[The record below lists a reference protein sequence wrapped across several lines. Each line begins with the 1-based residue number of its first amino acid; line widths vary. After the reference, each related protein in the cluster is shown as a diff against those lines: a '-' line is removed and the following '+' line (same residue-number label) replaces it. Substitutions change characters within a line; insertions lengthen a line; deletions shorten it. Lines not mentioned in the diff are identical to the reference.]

1 MGLPAIVYYGL
12 MAIGFAIVVKMIGQ
26 IFKNSALTSL
36 LIGFGIFV
44 AAFWLI
50 GRGFL
55 HMF

>member
-12 MAIGFAIVVKMIGQ
+12 MAIGFIIVVKMIGQ